1 MKLKL
6 RALDNHNVIISILM
20 IVIGLVL
27 VLWPGHVMTTAMT
40 IVGIALLIGGVIA
53 IFSWYRG
60 RMRDVGFLTLAE
72 GILLAVA
79 GVIVLVA
86 KRQLISLAPLVVGIV
101 VLLNGIINLAQ
112 ALDQRREGY
121 ARWTVSMAL
130 AVGTIVLGLLVAL
143 NPFKA
148 MELVVVAIGAVI
160 IYNGA
165 SNLWIESRY
174 RKL

>member
-1 MKLKL
+1 MSSAADLLRSDSFLIYNFFIKIMLKKIIHNTTFT
-6 RALDNHNVIISILM
+6 RNVAL
-20 IVIGLVL
+20 
-27 VLWPGHVMTTAMT
+27 PG
-40 IVGIALLIGGVIA
+40 I
-53 IFSWYRG
+53 
-60 RMRDVGFLTLAE
+60 
-72 GILLAVA
+72 
-79 GVIVLVA
+79 IVLVA

-101 VLLNGIINLAQ
+101 VLLNGVVNLAQ

-130 AVGTIVLGLLVAL
+130 AVVTIVLGLLVAL

-148 MELVVVAIGAVI
+148 MELVVVAIGVVI

-165 SNLWIESRY
+165 SNLWIDSRY